1 MLRIIAGKHR
11 GRRLK
16 TPRGLQTR
24 PTSERA
30 REAIFD
36 VLAHGL
42 SESREVALPKDA
54 RVLDLFAG
62 SGAMGFEALSR
73 GARFVTFLETAPA
86 ALSFLR
92 ANAEVLG
99 EKARVRILPKDAT
112 RPGLA
117 DQAAGLAFLDPPYGR
132 NLCAA
137 ALTALR
143 EGGWLDL
150 KAIIVAEL
158 AAKETFLPPEGF
170 RILDERSYGAARVV
184 FLLYE
189 GVA

>member
-117 DQAAGLAFLDPPYGR
+117 DQAAGLAFLDPPYHKG
-132 NLCAA
+132 
-137 ALTALR
+137 
-143 EGGWLDL
+143 
-150 KAIIVAEL
+150 L
-158 AAKETFLPPEGF
+158 AAPCLANLLAGKWLKQDGLAVVETDGNETFAHEGWTVA
-170 RILDERSYGAARVV
+170 DERAAGKAK
-184 FLLYE
+184 LTMLKP
-189 GVA
+189 A